1 MDHVIECWN
10 WYWNVNVYLLCCV
23 KKIEQIALQAL
34 QRNQATFSNT
44 WSLRVDFKGT
54 VKNTKPKLYGAKLY
68 SKFDANF
75 NIQRAVQMTWSTHK
89 KRWKIAVEHAV
100 PCSGSDITEL
110 QCTYVFYILATTLLN
125 LKIRHGP
132 KNCAVNRIHFMR
144 EAVWK
149 MVVILPWNFAIN
161 NPWSLWKTFS
171 INKAKSKRTLL
182 CISKLIL
189 LSCWMRSA

>member
-1 MDHVIECWN
+1 MYILRFMMIIILR
-10 WYWNVNVYLLCCV
+10 NVFKKC
-23 KKIEQIALQAL
+23 KKIA
-34 QRNQATFSNT
+34 F
-44 WSLRVDFKGT
+44 
-54 VKNTKPKLYGAKLY
+54 
-68 SKFDANF
+68 
-75 NIQRAVQMTWSTHK
+75 
-89 KRWKIAVEHAV
+89 EHAV

-110 QCTYVFYILATTLLN
+110 QCTYVFYILATLLN

-132 KNCAVNRIHFMR
+132 TNCAVNRIHFMR

-171 INKAKSKRTLL
+171 INKAKCKRTLL

-189 LSCWMRSA
+189 LSCWMRIAYYLFSAEELT

>member
-1 MDHVIECWN
+1 MLTTRLRINPRLRSCQSN
-10 WYWNVNVYLLCCV
+10 FKFFLLRKC
-23 KKIEQIALQAL
+23 
-34 QRNQATFSNT
+34 RF
-44 WSLRVDFKGT
+44 
-54 VKNTKPKLYGAKLY
+54 
-68 SKFDANF
+68 
-75 NIQRAVQMTWSTHK
+75 M
-89 KRWKIAVEHAV
+89 KRKKIAVEHAV

-110 QCTYVFYILATTLLN
+110 ECTYVFYILATLLN

-171 INKAKSKRTLL
+171 INKAKCKRTTYLL

-189 LSCWMRSA
+189 LSCWMRIAYYLFSAEELT